1 MISYIKG
8 KVETVGD
15 DYIIL
20 DNNGI
25 GYLIYM
31 PLCDIEKVKN
41 KNAIIKINTYQYVRE
56 DAIILYGFI
65 SHEEINIFKMLINVS
80 GVGPKAALSIL
91 SSISPSNFIL
101 AIITGDEK
109 TLSSAQGIGKK
120 LAQRIILELKDK
132 FKDYDFVKQNEDAKV
147 EDETMEA
154 LAALMTLGY
163 TKNEAA
169 SAIKQV
175 DDGTLKVEDIV
186 KKSLKVLMRG

>member
-1 MISYIKG
+1 MFAYIKG
-8 KVETVGD
+8 TVEFIGD

-31 PLCDIEKVKN
+31 PLNDIEIVK
-41 KNAIIKINTYQYVRE
+41 KQKSVVKICTYQYVRE
-56 DAIILYGFI
+56 DALVLYGFI
-65 SHEEINIFKMLINVS
+65 SNEEINIFKMLINVS

-91 SSISPSNFIL
+91 SNISPSNFIL
-101 AIITGDEK
+101 AIITNDEK
-109 TLSSAQGIGKK
+109 TLCCAQGIGKK

-132 FKDYDFVKQNEDAKV
+132 FKDYDFTNQEDIKV
-147 EDETMEA
+147 ESGEMEA
-154 LAALMTLGY
+154 LAALMALGY
-163 TKNEAA
+163 TKKEAA

-175 DDGTLKVEDIV
+175 DDGSLNVEDIV

>member
-1 MISYIKG
+1 MIAYIKG
-8 KVETVGD
+8 TVETVGD

-31 PLCDIEKVKN
+31 PLSDIEKVKN

-56 DAIILYGFI
+56 DAIVLYGFI
-65 SHEEINIFKMLINVS
+65 SHEEISIFKMLINVS

-132 FKDYDFVKQNEDAKV
+132 FKDYDFIKQNEEVKV
-147 EDETMEA
+147 EDESMEA

-163 TKNEAA
+163 TKSEAA

>member
-1 MISYIKG
+1 MFAYIKG
-8 KVETVGD
+8 TVEFIGD

-31 PLCDIEKVKN
+31 PLNDIEIVK
-41 KNAIIKINTYQYVRE
+41 KQKSVVKICTYQYVRE
-56 DAIILYGFI
+56 DALVLYGFI
-65 SHEEINIFKMLINVS
+65 SNEEINIFKMLINVS

-91 SSISPSNFIL
+91 SNISPSNFIL
-101 AIITGDEK
+101 AIITNDEK
-109 TLSSAQGIGKK
+109 TLCCAQGIGKK

-132 FKDYDFVKQNEDAKV
+132 FKDYDFTNQEENIKV
-147 EDETMEA
+147 ESGEMEA
-154 LAALMTLGY
+154 LAALMALGY
-163 TKNEAA
+163 TKKEAA

-175 DDGTLKVEDIV
+175 DDGSLNVEDIV